1 MPATAGLPP
10 SFAFI
15 LHPRD
20 EADAFRA
27 RRFSLLR
34 QISADDADF
43 LARVMTLEP
52 TVVGEVT
59 FGFSPFRGELMCIA
73 CWPEDVLTQRGR
85 CEIERAVDASVERGN
100 LVLGLGALT
109 APATAG
115 GARLVERLPPG
126 VTITN
131 GNAYTAAVLVE
142 NVLQAG
148 ERTELSR
155 PRVAV
160 VGCTGSVGAAVS
172 RLLAAQGLDLVL
184 VGRTAAKARRALQ
197 DLEAV
202 ARFSGEP
209 SDAGAADVVLLL
221 TSAPSAR
228 LPERSLREAAVVIDA
243 AEPPNVREEE
253 VRAWRG
259 RIAYARGGRALI
271 PGHRC
276 SYDFGLD
283 RPEETFACLAETY
296 LFLREGIRDH
306 SVGSPSTGDAERLGR
321 VARRH
326 GVSAAPLVF
335 QNAGER
341 RQREVV
347 PPR

>member
-20 EADAFRA
+20 RADAFRA

-34 QISADDADF
+34 EVSADDDDYI
-43 LARVMTLEP
+43 ARVMALEP

-59 FGFSPFRGELMCIA
+59 VGFSPFRGELMCIA
-73 CWPEDVLTQRGR
+73 CFPEDVLTERGR
-85 CEIERAVDASVERGN
+85 GEIERAVDACVERGN

-115 GARLVERLPPG
+115 GSRLVERVPSG

-131 GNAYTAAVLVE
+131 GNAYTAAVLAE
-142 NVLQAG
+142 NVLEAG

-160 VGCTGSVGAAVS
+160 VGCTGSVGGAVS
-172 RLLAAQGLDLVL
+172 RLLAAHGYDLVL
-184 VGRTAAKARRALQ
+184 VGRTAAKARRALG
-197 DLEAV
+197 DLAPA

-209 SDAGAADVVLLL
+209 ADAGSADVVLLL
-221 TSAPSAR
+221 TSSPSAR
-228 LPERSLREAAVVIDA
+228 LPERSLREAVVVIDA

-276 SYDFGLD
+276 TYDFGLA
-283 RPEETFACLAETY
+283 RPDETFACLAETY

-306 SVGSPSTGDAERLGR
+306 SVGSPGTADAERLAR

-335 QNAGER
+335 QETGER